1 MRTVTAKPPKP
12 VKLRRQ
18 GVMVAAIV
26 RLKSTNVATPT
37 IVRPVTAKQRRWNA
51 MREQMGLEP

>member
-1 MRTVTAKPPKP
+1 MVTAKPPKP

-18 GVMVAAIV
+18 GVMVSVV
-26 RLKSTNVATPT
+26 RSPVATTQKPAS
-37 IVRPVTAKQRRWNA
+37 IVRPVTTKQRRWQA